1 MPATWYK
8 LVDQVKVRHDGYIVP
23 FLLHNYFYGCK
34 TAVTF
39 GPFIQDK
46 PASLITS
53 SFFCSNFDRIQ
64 ITMSFR
70 KYALVKMTNKEK
82 VE

>member
-1 MPATWYK
+1 MAIECLSYSITISMDAK
-8 LVDQVKVRHDGYIVP
+8 QQSI
-23 FLLHNYFYGCK
+23 
-34 TAVTF
+34 F

-46 PASLITS
+46 PAFLITS
-53 SFFCSNFDRIQ
+53 SFFCSNFDGIQ